1 MASYVEGTRQQIPW
15 SVEGNQNDPDY
26 QMVQWFMQRRPDV
39 WNALRS
45 QGTTKLVDAFNE
57 WMWGS
62 RGDPRGQLWAS
73 QPGRQ
78 PAEVR
83 QAGGLINYLKTLG
96 WEDKS
101 AMFDTPSGPKSLAQ
115 MNQELLAANWS
126 GPGVG
131 FGPGADNG
139 YDTAAVSQQYGVT
152 TNTTPTPATTPNLTP
167 GTPPPGWPPGVPFL
181 VPATGQQ
188 QTLQNQQAQV
198 RANTEAEQRR
208 IMEQQAN
215 ANYATRVGEIG
226 QSSRNYIQSLF
237 LGTPDT
243 TQPAPPPPTDGSVP
257 YWWPQGVAWPNIPA
271 GQVPTPEQIDT
282 YLAAWDAYERN
293 RINEQGQNQTRQLA
307 ESGFAANPRG
317 DYLGNP
323 TLMASVAATAKKNP
337 LYAAAYQNAGLSEFF
352 SAGSN
357 PTFGY
362 VAGKHIPVRDMLNM
376 GIQDRGIM
384 ESFASYSKQDPADF
398 YADFERAR
406 PKGQVAGATRFR

>member
-1 MASYVEGTRQQIPW
+1 M
-15 SVEGNQNDPDY
+15 
-26 QMVQWFMQRRPDV
+26 
-39 WNALRS
+39 
-45 QGTTKLVDAFNE
+45 
-57 WMWGS
+57 
-62 RGDPRGQLWAS
+62 
-73 QPGRQ
+73 
-78 PAEVR
+78 
-83 QAGGLINYLKTLG
+83 
-96 WEDKS
+96 
-101 AMFDTPSGPKSLAQ
+101 
-115 MNQELLAANWS
+115 
-126 GPGVG
+126 
-131 FGPGADNG
+131 
-139 YDTAAVSQQYGVT
+139 
-152 TNTTPTPATTPNLTP
+152 
-167 GTPPPGWPPGVPFL
+167 
-181 VPATGQQ
+181 PATGQQ

-317 DYLGNP
+317 DYQGNP
-323 TLMASVAATAKKNP
+323 TLMASVAA
-337 LYAAAYQNAGLSEFF
+337 Q
-352 SAGSN
+352 AGSN